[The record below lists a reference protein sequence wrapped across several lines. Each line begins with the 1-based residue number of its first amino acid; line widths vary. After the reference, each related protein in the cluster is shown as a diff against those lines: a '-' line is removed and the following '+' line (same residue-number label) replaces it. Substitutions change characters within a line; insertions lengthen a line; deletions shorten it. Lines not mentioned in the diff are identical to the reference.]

1 MRRDILVIGNF
12 AYGKMMYDGQRVKS
26 RNVSQY
32 LRKTLITYNIREID
46 LEYFRDRPI
55 YTIFKLLYLVFYS
68 KTIIIMPG
76 KNGLREL
83 RPIMLFAKKALR
95 KKIIYSVIGGWLYEI
110 VNTNKRLHS
119 LITIM
124 DGVFVETKDLKIK
137 LESIG
142 LNNIYHAPNFIV
154 SRGLS
159 LEEIDNKNEDGIYK
173 FVTFS
178 RVTKDKGTTIAI
190 DSIALLNEK
199 YNGRLKCSLDIFGV
213 IDDSYRDEFNLLLA
227 THADTIFYKGVISEK
242 LVETISN
249 YYCLLFP
256 TYYPGEGFPG
266 TLLVSFAA
274 GVPVIASNWKYN
286 SEIVTH
292 LKTGLIFHPIDS
304 LHLSESILW
313 TINNESLISIMR
325 QNCIIEYQ
333 NYNPDIILK
342 EMIEL
347 IEK

>member
-12 AYGKMMYDGQRVKS
+12 AYGKMMYDGQRIKS

-32 LRKTLITYNIREID
+32 LKKTLITYNIREID
-46 LEYFRDRPI
+46 LEYFSKRPI
-55 YTIFKLLYLVFYS
+55 YTIFKLLYLVLYS

-76 KNGLREL
+76 KNGLQSL
-83 RPIMLFAKKALR
+83 RPIMLFAKKAL
-95 KKIIYSVIGGWLYEI
+95 KKRIIYSVIGGWLYEI
-110 VNTNKRLHS
+110 VNTNKHIHS

-142 LNNIYHAPNFIV
+142 FNNIFHASNFIV
-154 SRGLS
+154 AKGLS
-159 LEEIDNKNEDGIYK
+159 IEEVETKNEEGIYK

-178 RVTKDKGTTIAI
+178 RVTKDKGTSIAI
-190 DSIALLNEK
+190 DSIVQLNEK
-199 YNGRLKCSLDIFGV
+199 YKERFKCSLDIFGV
-213 IDDSYRDEFNLLLA
+213 IDDSYKDEFDQLLA
-227 THADTIFYKGVISEK
+227 KHVDTIFYKGVISDK

-304 LHLSESILW
+304 LNLSESILW
-313 TINNESLISIMR
+313 TINNESLISIMK

-333 NYNPDIILK
+333 KYNPDIIFK